1 MIYHVNVP
9 TTVWLKKEILAIF
22 FEIPF
27 GMLVK
32 NRKALE
38 KITQEEE
45 LKFRIRILKFL
56 HKERTSH

>member
-38 KITQEEE
+38 KDTQVEE